1 MPRWKR
7 PSSLCSSTST
17 SSKCKFV
24 HALSLRRARALSLSR
39 SLLPRPTPS
48 VALKKALVLLTH
60 DSAKLTNAAGVVA
73 SATRS
78 AEQEKSSATAEAK
91 EGRAAKAKTGKAV
104 DTLNHA
110 TKKIASEAARY
121 IAKLA
126 TAKKAAAKAVKKEAT
141 KHKKAETKERNK
153 FAKECAK
160 VGKMST
166 AFHSL
171 LPQLNQAHALTSNP
185 PPPFFHRRSPRSLGR
200 LREATRSRSTRWR
213 SASTGGTKS
222 SSLISPR
229 RRPTPRA
236 SPTRLRR

>member
-1 MPRWKR
+1 M
-7 PSSLCSSTST
+7 

-24 HALSLRRARALSLSR
+24 HALSLKRARSLSLPL
-39 SLLPRPTPS
+39 SLPLTSPTTHS

-104 DTLNHA
+104 DTLSHA
-110 TKKIASEAARY
+110 TKKITSEAARY

-160 VGKMST
+160 VGNMST

-171 LPQLNQAHALTSNP
+171 LPTQAHALTSNP
-185 PPPFFHRRSPRSLGR
+185 PPR
-200 LREATRSRSTRWR
+200 LF
-213 SASTGGTKS
+213 STGAHRAHWADSARPHAAARRGGAAHQPAARN
-222 SSLISPR
+222 PR
-229 RRPTPRA
+229 R
-236 SPTRLRR
+236 